1 MNYGHLYDG
10 IYSEKG
16 YILNLNT
23 IKIIDLNVARENS
36 VSVKYRFL
44 RERLTWFFKY
54 YVTVTMEVMIL
65 K

>member
-10 IYSEKG
+10 IYSKKG

-23 IKIIDLNVARENS
+23 NKIIDPNVARENS

-54 YVTVTMEVMIL
+54 YVTVTMGVMIL